1 VLRRVDRRLEARL
14 ALLESLTT
22 IDPGLGSIISMQ
34 SIAKLQT
41 YVMQIAFRVTMVL
54 GGLALVL
61 TLSGLF
67 SLLSYVVEQR
77 ARDIGLRM
85 ALGATTRHVVESV
98 LLQSLRPVVVGL
110 VAGLLLATGLAGLLM
125 STAAA
130 AAIRDVVHVFD
141 PVAYLATFLII
152 VASCQ
157 LSVLAPTMRA
167 AHLNPVATLRR
178 D

>member
-1 VLRRVDRRLEARL
+1 L
-14 ALLESLTT
+14 AVWRSL
-22 IDPGLGSIISMQ
+22 
-34 SIAKLQT
+34 
-41 YVMQIAFRVTMVL
+41 
-54 GGLALVL
+54 L

-98 LLQSLRPVVVGL
+98 LSQSLRPVVVGL
-110 VAGLLLATGLAGLLM
+110 VAGLLLAAALAAALM
-125 STAAA
+125 TTPAA
-130 AAIRDVVHVFD
+130 AAIRDVVRVFD
-141 PVAYLATFLII
+141 PVAYAATLLII
-152 VASCQ
+152 ATSCL

-167 AHLNPVATLRR
+167 AQLNPIATLRR